1 MNNAIIKKFD
11 DGYII
16 CLINNKAYLFDEL
29 GNSLCDRGSMNLGYI
44 SNYYSLNIKD
54 NYHFFVGLI
63 SNDYFYLYYYE
74 YDKSIN
80 KIQYLFRFENF
91 QVQKSWNIL
100 SGATYYSYQDG
111 LNCHMMKE
119 NEESDETLACF
130 YMLYGDNKY
139 YWYIKFF
146 NINKNNVI

>member
-29 GNSLCDRGSMNLGYI
+29 GDFLCERESMNLGYI

-80 KIQYLFRFENF
+80 KIQYLSGYENF
-91 QVQKSWNIL
+91 QVQKSSNLI
-100 SGATYYSYQDG
+100 STTYYSYQDS
-111 LNCHMMKE
+111 LNCHIMKE
-119 NEESDETLACF
+119 SEES
-130 YMLYGDNKY
+130 Y
-139 YWYIKFF
+139 
-146 NINKNNVI
+146 

>member
-54 NYHFFVGLI
+54 NYHFFFGLI
-63 SNDYFYLYYYE
+63 SNNYFYLYYYE

-80 KIQYLFRFENF
+80 IIQ
-91 QVQKSWNIL
+91 
-100 SGATYYSYQDG
+100 
-111 LNCHMMKE
+111 
-119 NEESDETLACF
+119 
-130 YMLYGDNKY
+130 
-139 YWYIKFF
+139 
-146 NINKNNVI
+146 